1 MMTGDQYR
9 ESLRDG
15 RRVFFDGEL
24 IEDVTVHPRMRGSV
38 DLIAAGYDAYSDL
51 ESDDFAEAYRAPRSS
66 EELRER
72 LDLLVKWD
80 TSLVTT
86 LETLAALRTAAGR
99 MGDSDAPYAQRIEDY
114 IAYCQANDVRCVQT
128 ISDAKGHRALAPS
141 KQDDPDVYTRVV
153 EQRDDGVVIRG
164 AKLHISA
171 AAITHEMVVMPTKFM
186 KPGEEQWSIACA
198 VPVNSPGVVILN
210 ATAFP
215 HEDQLDEHP
224 YSKTRLMPEGF
235 VVFDDVFVPNE
246 RIFLNGETE
255 HSATFAHS
263 LGLWQRAG
271 GIAHMAKNYDL
282 LVGLA
287 QLLAEANGT
296 ERIGHIKDK
305 IAEMVIHATLV
316 RSGFEAA
323 VTNVSKTADG
333 WVTPNEL
340 FTNAA
345 KFFGAREFPRML
357 SLIHDIGGGSIVTAP
372 LPGDLANPETRA
384 YVEKYM
390 RTMEGVSGEYRTRLF
405 HAVRDITASDFGGWW
420 QVAVNISGGG
430 LHAQKLVTTKHYDMD
445 HAKELAL
452 DAAGLNETA
461 SD

>member
-1 MMTGDQYR
+1 MMTGDDYR
-9 ESLRDG
+9 ASLRDG
-15 RRVFFDGEL
+15 RRIFYDGEL
-24 IEDVTVHPRMRGSV
+24 VEDVTTHPRMQGSV
-38 DLIAAGYDAYSDL
+38 DLIADGYDAYVEQGSDA
-51 ESDDFAEAYRAPRSS
+51 FVEAYQAPRSS
-66 EELRER
+66 AELRSR
-72 LDLLVKWD
+72 LELLTKWD

-86 LETLAALRTAAGR
+86 LESLNALRTAAGR
-99 MGDSDAPYAQRIEDY
+99 IGETDPPYAQRIEDY
-114 IAYCQANDVRCVQT
+114 VQWCQVNDVRCVQT
-128 ISDAKGHRALAPS
+128 ISDAKGHRALSPA

-153 EQRDDGVVIRG
+153 EQRPDGVVLRG

-171 AAITHEMVVMPTKFM
+171 AAVTHELVVMPTKM
-186 KPGEEQWSIACA
+186 MRAGEEQWSIACA
-198 VPVNSPGVVILN
+198 VPVNAPGVTILN
-210 ATAFP
+210 TSISP
-215 HEDQLDEHP
+215 RLDELDEHP
-224 YSKTRLMPEGF
+224 YSKTRSMPEGF

-246 RIFLNGETE
+246 RIFLNGEVE

-296 ERIGHIKDK
+296 ERIAHIKDK

-323 VTNVSKTADG
+323 VTNVSTTPEG

-340 FTNAA
+340 YTNAA

-357 SLIHDIGGGSIVTAP
+357 SLIHDIGGGAIVTAP
-372 LPGDLANPETRA
+372 LPGDLVNPETRPL
-384 YVEKYM
+384 VEKYM

-430 LHAQKLVTTKHYDMD
+430 LYAQKLVTMKHYDLN
-445 HAKELAL
+445 HAKQLAA
-452 DAAGLNETA
+452 DAAGLADLER
-461 SD
+461 